1 MEYKKIQEYNSRLKT
16 VDIKGKKYVE
26 VNSRIQA
33 FRDLFPDA
41 RQETEILNFDAEK
54 GTILVKVKVYANQEA
69 EKPLA
74 EGTAYE
80 KESSSFINK
89 TSFVENAETSAF
101 GRALGNL
108 GIGID
113 TSVAS
118 YEEVANAIE
127 NQKDKREWQVDSTP
141 LISTEQV
148 KILEKTIEKY
158 KLSDSE
164 VKTILAKNN
173 YKSLNEI
180 KMSDFAKIGNSLSK

>member
-69 EKPLA
+69 EKPIA
-74 EGTAYE
+74 EGIAYE

-89 TSFVENAETSAF
+89 TSFVENAETSRF
-101 GRALGNL
+101 
-108 GIGID
+108 
-113 TSVAS
+113 
-118 YEEVANAIE
+118 
-127 NQKDKREWQVDSTP
+127 
-141 LISTEQV
+141 
-148 KILEKTIEKY
+148 
-158 KLSDSE
+158 SE
-164 VKTILAKNN
+164 DV
-173 YKSLNEI
+173 
-180 KMSDFAKIGNSLSK
+180 